1 MVISIRLLLFLLY
14 AIKLS
19 HRSIRLPFH
28 IDERLKHLVADR
40 DDLRVRLEAAL
51 RDNHVGELVRN
62 VDIGHLERGRRNRDA
77 EISRRLNVRRTG
89 VIRLLIEAVPCLR
102 KTRSVRE
109 LCNRYLRFCLL
120 DTIRICTCDNT

>member
-51 RDNHVGELVRN
+51 RDDHISEFIGNVR
-62 VDIGHLERGRRNRDA
+62 VAHLKRRRRDRDA
-77 EISRRLNVRRTG
+77 QGRIGTNRSIS
-89 VIRLLIEAVPCLR
+89 
-102 KTRSVRE
+102 
-109 LCNRYLRFCLL
+109 
-120 DTIRICTCDNT
+120 